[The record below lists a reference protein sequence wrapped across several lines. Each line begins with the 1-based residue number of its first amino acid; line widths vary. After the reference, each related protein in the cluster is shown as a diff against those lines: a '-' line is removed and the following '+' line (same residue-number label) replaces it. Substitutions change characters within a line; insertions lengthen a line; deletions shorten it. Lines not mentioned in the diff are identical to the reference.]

1 MSSLLI
7 HTVIVLFFNLFWLY
21 QRKWDGLK
29 EIYGLTDIQYTEI
42 QKQLITLLRFYSLSG
57 LLTLLLYL
65 YKTFQ

>member
-7 HTVIVLFFNLFWLY
+7 HTLAILWFNVLWLY
-21 QRKWDGLK
+21 QRKWEGYK
-29 EIYGLTDIQYTEI
+29 EIYGFNKEPYDDM
-42 QKQLITLLRFYSLSG
+42 QKFLIKFVWFYSLSG